1 MSTISPQNIRN
12 RFFRPSFILIMLLGT
27 MGILPS
33 FSIGATGRIHVI
45 PVSGD
50 VEPGMAAFI
59 KRAIEEASKTPED
72 ICILEFDTFGGRV
85 DSALQIVETLLDTPK
100 GKTIAFVKTKA
111 ISAGALI
118 ALACNEIVMKHNT
131 TIGDCAPIAYSNE
144 GATMLGEKFQSPLR
158 AKFRALA
165 KRNGYNETLAEA
177 MVTAEIEVYQL
188 QTDKKTLFMDSREY
202 EELPK
207 EKKEGFVSKKT
218 VVAKGELL
226 TMHDN
231 EAVELGF
238 AKMRVAD
245 FNEMIEKMDFSG
257 YPVER
262 VDENWS
268 EQLVRFI
275 LTITPILMMVGLAAI
290 YTELKAPGFGLP
302 GIVGILCLGLAFGSH
317 YLVGLANYTEL
328 LMILLGMLLIG
339 IEIFILPGF
348 GIAGVSGILC
358 VTLGMVLSL
367 QGFVIPDPSLPWE
380 MDLMVKNLSQVL
392 GAFLMAILLALV
404 ILRYVFPKL
413 SITARGPYLTQTL
426 KDARADSLESRD
438 ATLGDEGTAAT
449 PLRPSGKIMV
459 GHKRFDAV
467 TEGEFIESGSR
478 VVISKITGNKII
490 VSRKP
495 L

>member
-1 MSTISPQNIRN
+1 MTPCGNSGKPVLML
-12 RFFRPSFILIMLLGT
+12 RFCLILIVL
-27 MGILPS
+27 MGV
-33 FSIGATGRIHVI
+33 IGPARSLSGDAVRIHVI
-45 PVSGD
+45 PVAGD
-50 VEPGMAAFI
+50 VEPGMAAFL
-59 KRAIEEASKTPED
+59 KRSLEEASKTPQD
-72 ICILEFDTFGGRV
+72 ICILELDTFGGRV

-144 GATMLGEKFQSPLR
+144 GPTMLGEKFQSPLR

-177 MVTAEIEVYQL
+177 MVTSEIEVYQL
-188 QTDKKTLFMDSREY
+188 QRDKEIFFMDSREY
-202 EELPK
+202 EELTGSQQK
-207 EKKEGFVSKKT
+207 RFSSKKT

-231 EAVELGF
+231 EAVALGF
-238 AKMRVAD
+238 ARMRVANFD
-245 FNEMIEKMDFSG
+245 EMIKNLGLEG
-257 YPVER
+257 VPVVR
-262 VDENWS
+262 IGENWS
-268 EQLVRFI
+268 EKMVRFI
-275 LTITPILMMVGLAAI
+275 LTITPILMMAGLAAI

-302 GIVGILCLGLAFGSH
+302 GVIGIVCLGLAFGSH

-328 LMILLGMLLIG
+328 LMIFLGFTLIG

-348 GIAGVSGILC
+348 GVAGISGIIC

-380 MDLMVKNLSQVL
+380 MDLMMKNFSQVL
-392 GAFLMAILLALV
+392 GAFLVAVFMALLM
-404 ILRYVFPKL
+404 LRYVFPRISL
-413 SITARGPYLTQTL
+413 SARGPYLTKTL
-426 KDARADSLESRD
+426 EDSHADSLESMEARE
-438 ATLGDEGTAAT
+438 GDEGRAIT
-449 PLRPSGKIMV
+449 PLRPSGKIGV
-459 GHKRFDAV
+459 GESLFDAV
-467 TEGEFIESGSR
+467 TEGEFIESGAM
-478 VVISKITGNKII
+478 VVISRISGNRII

-495 L
+495 I